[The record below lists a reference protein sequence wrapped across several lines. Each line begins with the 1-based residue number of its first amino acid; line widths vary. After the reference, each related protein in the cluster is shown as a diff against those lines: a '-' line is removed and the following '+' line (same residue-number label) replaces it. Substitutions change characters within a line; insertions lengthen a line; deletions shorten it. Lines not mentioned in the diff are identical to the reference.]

1 MIANEPDPPAPSSD
15 AARGAPVCNLVA
27 RTHRR
32 GAVRPWGRAP
42 MAKQERLRQ
51 RVGIGPSIEPGRE
64 VARRFARRFAAF
76 ACASG
81 RLCAS
86 ERYAVQSTEKP
97 AVAGLSSQWE
107 RLDSNQRRHTPTG
120 LQPVP
125 FSLSGTLPARAAR
138 PPVSATARE
147 SL

>member
-51 RVGIGPSIEPGRE
+51 RVGIGPSIGPG
-64 VARRFARRFAAF
+64 ARG
-76 ACASG
+76 CASFCSVRM
-81 RLCAS
+81 RL
-86 ERYAVQSTEKP
+86 
-97 AVAGLSSQWE
+97 
-107 RLDSNQRRHTPTG
+107 
-120 LQPVP
+120 
-125 FSLSGTLPARAAR
+125 RAPLR
-138 PPVSATARE
+138 V
-147 SL
+147 